1 MRRIIP
7 AVVAGALALGFG
19 TASAQTSMTL
29 RDRLVVVGSSSS
41 ASLTGLLTRSF
52 TERHAGVLPPIVQS
66 LGSARALELFCTGV
80 GPQTP
85 DIVVS
90 TRRMPHAM
98 VESCN
103 GNGVRDIVE
112 LQIGYG
118 AVVIAA
124 RRGEAAPALTSRQV
138 WTALAAEQPRNDEFV
153 PNRARLWSDVAPGL
167 PRTDI
172 RMILPAQ
179 DSGTHVLFDDLVME
193 AGCRQVKEIRLI
205 FEANYR
211 RAKCVT
217 DRTDGVVRI
226 VPAAEVPAALMAA
239 TPGTLA
245 VMTYDQLVASGGN
258 FVAVSLDGTVPN
270 ARTIANEDYDQVRVF
285 YLYAKRQ
292 HSRNQSGVGVVRG
305 IHEFLDEATSEGAGG
320 PGGWDGYQTA
330 RDTLQKEASGL
341 YMLALSVDTFS
352 GVEFAPARG
361 EMRSAIRGYASTVVS
376 SDWPAMQAG
385 TPSQASDT
393 AFQRLTRT
401 FLDLNGETPGQ
412 QALQQKIGDWL
423 GGVAEARIA
432 RLSVTSRS
440 LAGLIW
446 MLVLTV
452 SVSVIA
458 FQWFFGGGNA
468 AMHFAM
474 GSVIAVIVGLV
485 LLVSLKLAFPYAGD
499 HALLTPR
506 PFLALMEVQ

>member
-1 MRRIIP
+1 MEFLTPHGLAALPTWAALIVTVGGPVLLAMLCGRALHALFTPAEFTTNAVVGAVKYGFIVEIY
-7 AVVAGALALGFG
+7 AVVAALAL
-19 TASAQTSMTL
+19 
-29 RDRLVVVGSSSS
+29 VG
-41 ASLTGLLTRSF
+41 A
-52 TERHAGVLPPIVQS
+52 
-66 LGSARALELFCTGV
+66 
-80 GPQTP
+80 
-85 DIVVS
+85 
-90 TRRMPHAM
+90 
-98 VESCN
+98 
-103 GNGVRDIVE
+103 
-112 LQIGYG
+112 
-118 AVVIAA
+118 
-124 RRGEAAPALTSRQV
+124 
-138 WTALAAEQPRNDEFV
+138 
-153 PNRARLWSDVAPGL
+153 
-167 PRTDI
+167 
-172 RMILPAQ
+172 
-179 DSGTHVLFDDLVME
+179 
-193 AGCRQVKEIRLI
+193 
-205 FEANYR
+205 
-211 RAKCVT
+211 
-217 DRTDGVVRI
+217 
-226 VPAAEVPAALMAA
+226 
-239 TPGTLA
+239 
-245 VMTYDQLVASGGN
+245 
-258 FVAVSLDGTVPN
+258 
-270 ARTIANEDYDQVRVF
+270 
-285 YLYAKRQ
+285 
-292 HSRNQSGVGVVRG
+292 
-305 IHEFLDEATSEGAGG
+305 
-320 PGGWDGYQTA
+320 WDGYQTA

-352 GVEFAPARG
+352 GAEFAPARG

-401 FLDLNGETPGQ
+401 FLDLNGRTPGQ
-412 QALQQKIGDWL
+412 QALQEKIGDWL